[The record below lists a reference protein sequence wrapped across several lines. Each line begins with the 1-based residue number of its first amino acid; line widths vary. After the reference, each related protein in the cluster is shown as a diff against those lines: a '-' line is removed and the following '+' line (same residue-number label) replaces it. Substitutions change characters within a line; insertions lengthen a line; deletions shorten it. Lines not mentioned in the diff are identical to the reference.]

1 MKLPSVTPPSLLR
14 LESVSGRFPGA
25 VAGRQVSLS
34 LLNALAFFF
43 FPLRVSSY
51 LRKSLRVDVRKDCLL
66 RFEEIS

>member
-1 MKLPSVTPPSLLR
+1 MKLPSVTLPSLLR

-25 VAGRQVSLS
+25 VAGCQVALS
-34 LLNALAFFF
+34 LLNALAFL

-51 LRKSLRVDVRKDCLL
+51 LRKSLRVDIRKDCLL